1 MDNNLLKKA
10 ADILGVSE
18 DSITAMDNVI
28 REGMAEVLA
37 GADISDDKT
46 GEEVYEKLDSLWQKG
61 SVYIGLEEVA
71 KTTGIPYNTLRSLDA
86 DTQQTIVYEYMMD
99 SSQVERFYNLTN
111 DALAVIELDKVAE
124 LVSVP
129 VSRLKKL
136 PQETKERIC
145 GMYAMEYDEDDTNA
159 GLIDSIREMIADE

>member
-1 MDNNLLKKA
+1 MDNNLLMKA

-28 REGMAEVLA
+28 REGMADVLA
-37 GADISDDKT
+37 GADISNDKT
-46 GEEVYEKLDSLWQKG
+46 GEEVNEKLDSLWQKG

-71 KTTGIPYNTLRSLDA
+71 KTTGIPYNTLCSLDP
-86 DTQQTIVYEYMMD
+86 DTQQNIVYEYMMD

-111 DALAVIELDKVAE
+111 DALAVIELDKVAD